1 MPKVRLSPVAK
12 SVPFDKT
19 GTLYTADNVENAL
32 KEVSD
37 IVEGNFN
44 FSNATSF
51 EVFNDDTISSTT
63 STTYQTKLA
72 ATTMT
77 DEIGKYIIQ
86 WSAEIANSS
95 NNQTTLFK
103 VEWKP
108 TSSGTW
114 SLASEL
120 DVFIGR
126 SEVYQSTAGFRVVDL
141 LSQDSIDLRIQYSA
155 GGATARIKYVSI
167 YIFRVEV

>member
-1 MPKVRLSPVAK
+1 MYIYKNKNPESN
-12 SVPFDKT
+12 FD
-19 GTLYTADNVENAL
+19 
-32 KEVSD
+32 
-37 IVEGNFN
+37 

-77 DEIGKYIIQ
+77 DDIGKYVIQ

-95 NNQTTLFK
+95 NNQTSLFK

-108 TSSGTW
+108 SSSGTW
-114 SLASEL
+114 TLATEI

-126 SEVYQSTAGFRVVDL
+126 SEVYQPVSGFRVVDL
-141 LSQDSIDLRIQYSA
+141 LTEDSIDLRIQYAA
-155 GGATARIKYVSI
+155 GGATARIKFVSI
-167 YIFRVEV
+167 YIFRVEL